1 MSSKGMKSEVDTV
14 NSIASI
20 AREQADLE
28 ISDLKSKQAMIAEC
42 HEMIGRVQTADYFG
56 KLATV
61 TSLMFLKQVK
71 DAKIYRDIPGVGTW
85 EKFCEI
91 VGKDRHTTDDDLRN
105 LAVFGEEFMVTAT
118 SFGLGY
124 REMRKLRHMTA
135 DGVLIIDAEAVEIGG
150 ERIPLDSDHRE
161 DLQAAIETI
170 IEEQAKTKAEVVA
183 QKKAFDRVQTAT
195 HKEVQKLQ
203 QQVDKLEGRAAVK
216 GMTGEEDGY
225 LNKVFTLRVG
235 FDGYMLK
242 MESAFEELAN
252 RDHTPREAAAL
263 ISTLDYMRMSAN
275 AWQDRAV
282 MDIGGP
288 GLNPQVMEE
297 FEAWEKEN
305 MKPRVKGEG

>member
-1 MSSKGMKSEVDTV
+1 
-14 NSIASI
+14 
-20 AREQADLE
+20 
-28 ISDLKSKQAMIAEC
+28 
-42 HEMIGRVQTADYFG
+42 
-56 KLATV
+56 
-61 TSLMFLKQVK
+61 
-71 DAKIYRDIPGVGTW
+71 
-85 EKFCEI
+85 
-91 VGKDRHTTDDDLRN
+91 
-105 LAVFGEEFMVTAT
+105 MV
-118 SFGLGY
+118 
-124 REMRKLRHMTA
+124 
-135 DGVLIIDAEAVEIGG
+135 IDAEAVEIGG

-263 ISTLDYMRMSAN
+263 ISTLDYMRMTAN

-297 FEAWEKEN
+297 FEQWEKEN
-305 MKPRVKGEG
+305 MTVKP

>member
-1 MSSKGMKSEVDTV
+1 MSRKGMESEVDTV

-28 ISDLKSKQAMIAEC
+28 IAELKSKQAMIAEC
-42 HEMIGRVQTADYFG
+42 HMMLGRVQGMKLVEKFADVG
-56 KLATV
+56 G
-61 TSLMFLKQVK
+61 LMFLKQVH
-71 DAKIYRDIPGVGTW
+71 DSKIYREVPGIGTW
-85 EKFCEI
+85 DKFCENAGLSRQHVDERLKNI
-91 VGKDRHTTDDDLRN
+91 AG
-105 LAVFGEEFMVTAT
+105 FGEEMTAYV
-118 SFGLGY
+118 SGFGLGY
-124 REMRKLRHMTA
+124 RDLRKLRQLTH
-135 DGVLIIDAEAVEIGG
+135 DGVLVIDAEAVEIGG
-150 ERIPLDSDHRE
+150 ERILLDSDHRE

-263 ISTLDYMRMSAN
+263 ISTLDYMRMTAN

-297 FEAWEKEN
+297 FEQWEKEN
-305 MKPRVKGEG
+305 MTVKP

>member
-28 ISDLKSKQAMIAEC
+28 IAELKSKQAMIAEC
-42 HEMIGRVQTADYFG
+42 HEMIGRVQTAKFFQKTANVCD
-56 KLATV
+56 LV
-61 TSLMFLKQVK
+61 LMQQSRES
-71 DAKIYRDIPGVGTW
+71 KIYRDVPGVGTW
-85 EKFCEI
+85 EKFCELTGSTRQH
-91 VGKDRHTTDDDLRN
+91 VEDQLKN
-105 LAVFGEEFMVTAT
+105 LATFGEEFTQTVCG
-118 SFGLGY
+118 FGMGY
-124 REMRKLRHMTA
+124 RDLRKLRQLTH

-183 QKKAFDRVQTAT
+183 QKNAFDRVQTST
-195 HKEVQKLQ
+195 LKEVQKLQ
-203 QQVDKLEGRAAVK
+203 QQVDKLEGRAAIK

-263 ISTLDYMRMSAN
+263 ISTLDYMRMTAN

-305 MKPRVKGEG
+305 MTVKP

>member
-1 MSSKGMKSEVDTV
+1 MNRKGMGSEVDTV

-28 ISDLKSKQAMIAEC
+28 IAELKSKQAMIAEC
-42 HEMIGRVQTADYFG
+42 HMMLGRIQATEYFG
-56 KLATV
+56 KVATV
-61 TSLMFLKQVK
+61 ASLMFLKQVK
-71 DAKIYRDIPGVGTW
+71 DSKVYRDVPGVVTW

-91 VGKDRHTTDDDLRN
+91 VGKDRRTVDEDLQN
-105 LAVFGEEFMVTAT
+105 LAKFGEGFLAT
-118 SFGLGY
+118 VASFGLGY
-124 REMRKLRHMTA
+124 RDLRKLRQLTH

-263 ISTLDYMRMSAN
+263 ISTLDYMRMTAN

-297 FEAWEKEN
+297 FEQWEKEH
-305 MKPRVKGEG
+305 MQVKG

>member
-1 MSSKGMKSEVDTV
+1 MSRKGMESEVDTV

-28 ISDLKSKQAMIAEC
+28 IAELKSKQAMIAQC
-42 HEMIGRVQTADYFG
+42 HEMIGQVKTARLFQKFAD
-56 KLATV
+56 V
-61 TSLMFLKQVK
+61 SSLVWLKQVK
-71 DAKIYRDIPGVGTW
+71 DSKVYRDVPNVETW
-85 EKFCEI
+85 DNFCEI
-91 VGKDRHTTDDDLRN
+91 VGLSRQHIDEQLRN
-105 LAVFGEEFMVTAT
+105 INAFGEEFMLTCQQFSV
-118 SFGLGY
+118 GY
-124 REMRKLRHMTA
+124 RDLRKLRQLTH
-135 DGVLIIDAEAVEIGG
+135 DGVLVIDAEAVEIGG
-150 ERIPLDSDHRE
+150 ERILLDSDHRE

-263 ISTLDYMRMSAN
+263 ISTLDYMRMTAN

-297 FEAWEKEN
+297 FEQWEKEN
-305 MKPRVKGEG
+305 MTVKP